1 MTGAA
6 RAILWRG
13 LLAAAGLGL
22 VVYLVHSAG
31 AERIARV
38 LRDAAWWLPVI
49 FALELVQVGSDVIA
63 LRLLLRSEAR
73 RVPPATWIRSSAI
86 AYAAMIL
93 VPAGRATGEVARA
106 TLVARHVGAPRAATA
121 AAQLH
126 SSYLFANGVLSATA
140 CLVVACWLGPRSP
153 LALILA
159 GNTLLMATL
168 ATTVLAILRGGPA
181 GRWLERMRRRFP
193 GGAEP
198 GPPLE
203 PHLRRRLPWRAAAIC
218 TTSRGAQV
226 VQYGVI
232 LAAVGGVASVRGAFV
247 AHGIHLVGATV
258 GDLLPNQLGA
268 VDGAFRAFAKTIGFG
283 DAPARALSIAFVAH
297 ATQLLCA
304 GACIVIAVMTRA
316 ASARASAKKPDKPAA
331 PAETSSERQQ

>member
-6 RAILWRG
+6 RPLLWRA
-13 LLAAAGLGL
+13 LLAMAGLGL
-22 VVYLVHSAG
+22 VAYLVHSAG
-31 AERIARV
+31 AGKIVRV
-38 LRDAAWWLPVI
+38 LGQAAWWLPII
-49 FALELVQVGSDVIA
+49 FTLELAQVGSDVLA
-63 LRLLLRSEAR
+63 LRLLLRGVAG
-73 RVPPATWIRSSAI
+73 RVPALTWLRSSAI

-93 VPAGRATGEVARA
+93 IPAGRATGEVARA
-106 TLVARHVGAPRAATA
+106 TLVARHVGGPRAATA

-140 CLVVACWLGPRSP
+140 CLVVANWLGPRSR
-153 LALILA
+153 LALILGCNA
-159 GNTLLMATL
+159 LLMAAL
-168 ATTVLAILRGGPA
+168 ATTVLAVLRGGRA
-181 GRWLERMRRRFP
+181 GRWLERTRRRFP
-193 GGAEP
+193 GGTHPA
-198 GPPLE
+198 PPLE
-203 PHLRRRLPWRAAAIC
+203 PHSRRRLPWRAAVVC

-232 LAAVGGVASVRGAFV
+232 LAAVGGVASVRGAFI

-268 VDGAFRAFAKTIGFG
+268 VDGAFRAFARNVGFG

-304 GACIVIAVMTRA
+304 GACIVVAAVTRGPSGGGA
-316 ASARASAKKPDKPAA
+316 PVRALEHHDGPASD
-331 PAETSSERQQ
+331 

>member
-6 RAILWRG
+6 RPRLLRA

-22 VVYLVHSAG
+22 VAYLVHSAG
-31 AERIARV
+31 AGKIARV
-38 LRDAAWWLPVI
+38 LGEAAWWLPAI

-63 LRLLLRSEAR
+63 LRLLLRHEAA
-73 RVPPATWIRSSAI
+73 RVPPATWVRSSAI

-93 VPAGRATGEVARA
+93 VPAGRATGEIARA
-106 TLVARHVGAPRAATA
+106 TLVARYVGGPRAATA

-126 SSYLFANGVLSATA
+126 SSYLFANGLLSATA
-140 CLVVACWLGPRSP
+140 CAVVACWLGPRSP

-168 ATTVLAILRGGPA
+168 ATTVLVILRGGRA

-193 GGAEP
+193 GGTDP
-198 GPPLE
+198 PPLE
-203 PHLRRRLPWRAAAIC
+203 PQTRRRLPWRAAAMC

-304 GACIVIAVMTRA
+304 GACIIVAAITRGPRF
-316 ASARASAKKPDKPAA
+316 S
-331 PAETSSERQQ
+331 